1 MCNPTLVVAGLSA
14 GLQYQQ
20 AITQQKYAEQQA
32 IRQNEIALQNLE
44 FRRKSSALKLRQST
58 EANLAKL
65 KEAEELSRRRRATVI
80 AGKTFTGN
88 TYNTLLA
95 NYYRNEAKYKNVVIG
110 NIQKNK
116 FQFDQQQEALLTTYD
131 AQSTYTVAP
140 DFLYTAGAS
149 ALSFAKDYYD
159 YKTKQNQAGTT
170 KKYYDY
176 DYDWNAD
183 D

>member
-1 MCNPTLVVAGLSA
+1 MCNPTLAVSALSA
-14 GLQYQQ
+14 GMQYQQ
-20 AITQQKYAEQQA
+20 AITQQKYLEQQQTK
-32 IRQNEIALQNLE
+32 QNEIALQNLE
-44 FRRKSSALKLRQST
+44 YRRKTSALKLRQST

-110 NIQKNK
+110 NIKKNK
-116 FQFDQQQEALLTTYD
+116 FQFDQTQTALTTQYD

-159 YKTKQNQAGTT
+159 YKAKRNANNVN
-170 KKYYDY
+170 KDYYKYKYG
-176 DYDWNAD
+176 D
-183 D
+183 DD